1 MGFIMKISLRAAVTS
16 TFLHCTGQIL
26 PLGCAIG
33 DIDRI
38 KHADM
43 FINGT
48 YYEHCHV
55 SVRVMWNMIEY
66 RVHFDAVFNDDVI
79 TSFIPRYV
87 DDGPDIYDY
96 LDPEMVEWLQGG
108 V

>member
-1 MGFIMKISLRAAVTS
+1 MKISLRTAVTS

-26 PLGCAIG
+26 PLGYAIG
-33 DIDRI
+33 DPHITKR
-38 KHADM
+38 AGM

-55 SVRVMWNMIEY
+55 SVSVLWNMIEY
-66 RVHFDAVFNDDVI
+66 HVYFDAVYNGNAI

-87 DDGPDIYDY
+87 DDSADY
-96 LDPEMVEWLQGG
+96 MDMMG
-108 V
+108 